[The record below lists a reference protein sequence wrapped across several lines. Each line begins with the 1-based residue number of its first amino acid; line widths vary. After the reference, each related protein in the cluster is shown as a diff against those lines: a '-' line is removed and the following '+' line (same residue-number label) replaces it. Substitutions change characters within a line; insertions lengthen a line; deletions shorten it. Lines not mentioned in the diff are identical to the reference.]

1 LKKFLQ
7 KFCSEGEQDMLKE
20 ALQKTKAA
28 LEEQDKLKQSNKE
41 LAGELNNQKN
51 EIEKLRRE
59 IDASMN

>member
-28 LEEQDKLKQSNKE
+28 LEEQDKLKLSNKE

-51 EIEKLRRE
+51 
-59 IDASMN
+59 

>member
-1 LKKFLQ
+1 
-7 KFCSEGEQDMLKE
+7 MLKE